1 MISMK
6 ILIFGATGTV
16 GRELVTQ
23 ALEMGHTVTAFAR
36 DPSKLVISH
45 ASLKII
51 EGDVMDSAAVD
62 RAVAGHDAVLIALG
76 AGSKGQVRSMGTRN
90 IIQAMQKS
98 GTRRLVCL
106 STLGVGD
113 SRGNLNFLW
122 KYIMFGMLLRGA
134 FADHVSQEEYV
145 MRSGLD
151 WTIVRPA
158 AYTDGERTANYRH
171 GFPATAKA
179 LKLKISRADVA
190 DFVLAQLADN
200 SYVHMTP
207 GVSY

>member
-1 MISMK
+1 MK
-6 ILIFGATGTV
+6 VLIFGATGTV

-36 DPSKLVISH
+36 DPSKLEIKH
-45 ASLKII
+45 PSLEII
-51 EGDVMDSAAVD
+51 EGDVMDSALVD
-62 RAVAGHDAVLIALG
+62 RAVAGHDAVLVALG
-76 AGSKGQVRSMGTRN
+76 AGIKGQVRSTGTRN
-90 IIQAMQKS
+90 IIQAMQRN
-98 GTRRLVCL
+98 GVRRLVCL

-113 SRGNLNFLW
+113 SRANMNFYW

-134 FADHVSQEEYV
+134 FADHVSQEEHV
-145 MRSGLD
+145 IRSGLD

-158 AYTDGERTANYRH
+158 AYTDGERTGDYRH
-171 GFPATAKA
+171 GFPATEKG

-190 DFVLAQLADN
+190 DFVLTQLADD
-200 SYVHMTP
+200 SYIRMTP

>member
-1 MISMK
+1 MK

-23 ALEMGHTVTAFAR
+23 GLEMGHKVTAFAR
-36 DPSKLVISH
+36 DPSKLAISH
-45 ASLKII
+45 ANLEII
-51 EGDVMDSAAVD
+51 KGNVMDSAVVD
-62 RAVAGHDAVLIALG
+62 PAVAGHDAVLVALG
-76 AGSKGQVRSMGTRN
+76 AGSKGQVRATGTRN

-98 GTRRLVCL
+98 DTRRLVCL

-122 KYIMFGMLLRGA
+122 KYIMFGMLLRA
-134 FADHVSQEEYV
+134 AYADHVTQESEV
-145 MRSGLD
+145 IRSGLD
-151 WTIVRPA
+151 WTIVRPS
-158 AYTDGERTANYRH
+158 AYTDGERTGNYRH
-171 GFPATAKA
+171 GFSANEKG

-190 DFVLAQLADN
+190 DFVLTQLADD
-200 SYVHMTP
+200 SYIGMAP

>member
-1 MISMK
+1 MK

-23 ALEMGHTVTAFAR
+23 ALEMGHAVTAFAR
-36 DPSKLVISH
+36 DPSKLEIKH
-45 ASLKII
+45 PSLEII
-51 EGDVMDSAAVD
+51 EGDVMDSALVD
-62 RAVAGHDAVLIALG
+62 RAVAGHEAVLVALG
-76 AGSKGQVRSMGTRN
+76 AGIKGQVRSTGTLI
-90 IIQAMQKS
+90 IIQAMQRN
-98 GTRRLVCL
+98 GVRRLVCL

-113 SRGNLNFLW
+113 SHANMNFYW

-134 FADHVSQEEYV
+134 FADHVSQEEHV
-145 MRSGLD
+145 IRSGLD

-158 AYTDGERTANYRH
+158 AYTDGERTGNYRH

-190 DFVLAQLADN
+190 DFVLSQLADN

>member
-1 MISMK
+1 MK
-6 ILIFGATGTV
+6 VLIFGATGTV

-36 DPSKLVISH
+36 DPSKLEIKH
-45 ASLKII
+45 PSLEII
-51 EGDVMDSAAVD
+51 EGDVMDSALVD
-62 RAVAGHDAVLIALG
+62 RAVAGHDAVLVALG
-76 AGSKGQVRSMGTRN
+76 AGIKGQVRSTGTRN

-113 SRGNLNFLW
+113 SRGNMNFLW
-122 KYIMFGMLLRGA
+122 KYVMFGMLLRAA
-134 FADHVSQEEYV
+134 FADHVSQEEHV
-145 MRSGLD
+145 IRSGLD

-158 AYTDGERTANYRH
+158 AYTDGERTGNYRH
-171 GFPATAKA
+171 GFPATAKS

-190 DFVLAQLADN
+190 DFVLTQLADD
-200 SYVHMTP
+200 SYIRMTP

>member
-1 MISMK
+1 MK
-6 ILIFGATGTV
+6 VLIFGATGTV

-36 DPSKLVISH
+36 DPSKLAIGH
-45 ASLKII
+45 ASLEII

-76 AGSKGQVRSMGTRN
+76 AGSKGQVRSTGTRN

-122 KYIMFGMLLRGA
+122 KYIMFGMLLRAA
-134 FADHVSQEEYV
+134 FADHVTQEDDV
-145 MRSGLD
+145 IRSGLD

-158 AYTDGERTANYRH
+158 AYTDGERTGDYRH
-171 GFPATAKA
+171 GFPATEKG

-190 DFVLAQLADN
+190 DFVLTQLAND
-200 SYVHMTP
+200 SYIRMTP

>member
-1 MISMK
+1 MK
-6 ILIFGATGTV
+6 VLIFGATGTV

-23 ALEMGHTVTAFAR
+23 GLEMGHAVTAFAR
-36 DPSKLVISH
+36 DPSKLAISH

-51 EGDVMDSAAVD
+51 EGDVMDSAVVD
-62 RAVAGHDAVLIALG
+62 RVVAGHDAVLIALG
-76 AGSKGQVRSMGTRN
+76 AGSKGQVRSTGTRN

-113 SRGNLNFLW
+113 SCGNLNFLW
-122 KYIMFGMLLRGA
+122 KYIMFGMLLRAA
-134 FADHVSQEEYV
+134 FADHVTQEDDV
-145 MRSGLD
+145 IRSGLN

-158 AYTDGERTANYRH
+158 AYTDGERTGDYRH
-171 GFPATAKA
+171 GFPATEKG

-190 DFVLAQLADN
+190 DFVLAQLADD
-200 SYVHMTP
+200 SYIRMTP

>member
-1 MISMK
+1 MK
-6 ILIFGATGTV
+6 VLIFGATGTV

-36 DPSKLVISH
+36 DPSKLAISH
-45 ASLKII
+45 ASLEII

-76 AGSKGQVRSMGTRN
+76 AGSKGQVRSTGTRN

-122 KYIMFGMLLRGA
+122 KYVMFGMLLRAA
-134 FADHVSQEEYV
+134 FADHVSQEDHV
-145 MRSGLD
+145 IRSGLD

-158 AYTDGERTANYRH
+158 AYTDGERTGDYRH

-190 DFVLAQLADN
+190 DFVLTQLADN

>member
-1 MISMK
+1 MK

-23 ALEMGHTVTAFAR
+23 GLEMGHTVTAFAR
-36 DPSKLVISH
+36 DPSKLAISH
-45 ASLKII
+45 ANLEII
-51 EGDVMDSAAVD
+51 EGGVMDSAVVD
-62 RAVAGHDAVLIALG
+62 PAVAGHDAVLVALG
-76 AGSKGQVRSMGTRN
+76 AGSKGQVRSTGTRN

-122 KYIMFGMLLRGA
+122 KYIMFGMLLRA
-134 FADHVSQEEYV
+134 AYADHVTQENEV
-145 MRSGLD
+145 IRSGLD
-151 WTIVRPA
+151 WTIVRPS
-158 AYTDGERTANYRH
+158 AYTDGERTGNYRH
-171 GFPATAKA
+171 GFSANEKG

-190 DFVLAQLADN
+190 DFVLTQLADD
-200 SYVHMTP
+200 SYIGMTP

>member
-1 MISMK
+1 MK
-6 ILIFGATGTV
+6 VLIFGATGSI

-23 ALEMGHTVTAFAR
+23 GLEMGHTVTAFAR
-36 DPSKLVISH
+36 DPSKMAIIH
-45 ASLKII
+45 ARLEII

-76 AGSKGQVRSMGTRN
+76 AGSKGQVRSTGTRN

-113 SRGNLNFLW
+113 SRGNMNFLW
-122 KYIMFGMLLRGA
+122 KYVMFGMLLRAA
-134 FADHVSQEEYV
+134 FADHVSQEDHV
-145 MRSGLD
+145 IRSGLD

-158 AYTDGERTANYRH
+158 AYTDGERTGNYRH
-171 GFPATAKA
+171 GFPATEKG

-190 DFVLAQLADN
+190 DFVLTQLADD
-200 SYVHMTP
+200 SYIRMTP

>member
-1 MISMK
+1 MK

-23 ALEMGHTVTAFAR
+23 ALEMGHAVTAFAR
-36 DPSKLVISH
+36 DPSKLETKH
-45 ASLKII
+45 PSLEII
-51 EGDVMDSAAVD
+51 EGDVMDSALVD
-62 RAVAGHDAVLIALG
+62 RAVAGHEAVLVALG
-76 AGSKGQVRSMGTRN
+76 AGIKGQVRSTGTLI
-90 IIQAMQKS
+90 IIQAMQRN
-98 GTRRLVCL
+98 GVRRLVCL

-113 SRGNLNFLW
+113 SRANMNFYW

-134 FADHVSQEEYV
+134 FADHVSQEEHV
-145 MRSGLD
+145 IRSELD

-158 AYTDGERTANYRH
+158 AYTDGERTGNYRH

-190 DFVLAQLADN
+190 DFVLAQLADD